1 MRVLYLHFLA
11 CSISL
16 CGVVNI
22 ENTSI
27 CKVLRIELSMLGS
40 IVTVTEL
47 SPPAKHFAC
56 VVTFPLHRNPWR
68 LLLSFYPPFYR
79 RDKLGLERCCDLLQA
94 IELTVAKK
102 AWTAIR
108 FVLLQSSH
116 GAVSPVK
123 INKLLSSVAKNWTVL
138 E

>member
-1 MRVLYLHFLA
+1 MRCHF
-11 CSISL
+11 SS
-16 CGVVNI
+16 
-22 ENTSI
+22 
-27 CKVLRIELSMLGS
+27 
-40 IVTVTEL
+40 
-47 SPPAKHFAC
+47 SPQ
-56 VVTFPLHRNPWR
+56 PLEIAAVI
-68 LLLSFYPPFYR
+68 LPPFYR

-123 INKLLSSVAKNWTVL
+123 INKPLSSVAKNWTVL